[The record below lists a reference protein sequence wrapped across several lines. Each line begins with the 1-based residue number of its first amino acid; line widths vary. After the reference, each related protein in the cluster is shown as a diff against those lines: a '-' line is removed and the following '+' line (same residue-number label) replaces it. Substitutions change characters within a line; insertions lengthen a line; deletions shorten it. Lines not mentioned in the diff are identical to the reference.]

1 MGILACLCLLA
12 FKFIWQSQSLTVH
25 NSVTHASTEMLKTRP
40 EGIPISDCDIG
51 FSPTVP
57 NSSSPG
63 SAHLPPPSRSGG
75 CAGDRE
81 GRRAPL
87 RIPRDALRAGASAAS
102 VKTPVTRYPQLR
114 FKDRLHGGCR
124 SRPRRGAG
132 SVSRSPSSS
141 QYEPP
146 PELPLPQGEEPDQ
159 APLLPAGD
167 GHGYGRAPGDLPNR
181 HRSPRPASPHRSAL
195 RRG

>member
-1 MGILACLCLLA
+1 MTATLGFLLRYPTPQA
-12 FKFIWQSQSLTVH
+12 LGPLT
-25 NSVTHASTEMLKTRP
+25 S
-40 EGIPISDCDIG
+40 
-51 FSPTVP
+51 
-57 NSSSPG
+57 
-63 SAHLPPPSRSGG
+63 PPSRSGG

-146 PELPLPQGEEPDQ
+146 PPELPLPQGEEPDQ